1 MYMNFLVVIQ
11 KLVVLFKIEA
21 VHIQKSH
28 SLSKHHQLEY
38 QCYTSG
44 GYHYCFFLDKNEC
57 QLLLRQPLKTV
68 NMNKPLSVYTVYTN
82 KPL

>member
-1 MYMNFLVVIQ
+1 MNFLVVIQ

-38 QCYTSG
+38 QGYTSG
-44 GYHYCFFLDKNEC
+44 GVFFHLFLAK
-57 QLLLRQPLKTV
+57 
-68 NMNKPLSVYTVYTN
+68 MNASRSNVTSVDIM
-82 KPL
+82 

>member
-1 MYMNFLVVIQ
+1 MNFLVVVQ

-44 GYHYCFFLDKNEC
+44 GYYYCFFLTKMSASSFSHN
-57 QLLLRQPLKTV
+57 
-68 NMNKPLSVYTVYTN
+68 LS
-82 KPL
+82 KH